1 MKFVYF
7 VVAFVASP
15 IKSLYTGQQFGR
27 LRSEADIEPDLRVH
41 ALNQGLGA
49 GPGGHPWRLTSP
61 PRYCSGPTPL
71 RR

>member
-15 IKSLYTGQQFGR
+15 IESLYTGQQFGR
-27 LRSEADIEPDLRVH
+27 LRSEADIEPDLR
-41 ALNQGLGA
+41 GLGA
-49 GPGGHPWRLTSP
+49 GPGGHPRRLTSP